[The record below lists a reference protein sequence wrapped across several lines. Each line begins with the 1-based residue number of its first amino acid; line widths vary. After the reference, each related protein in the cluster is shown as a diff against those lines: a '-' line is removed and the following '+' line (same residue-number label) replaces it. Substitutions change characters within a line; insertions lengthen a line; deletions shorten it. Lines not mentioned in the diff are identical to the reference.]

1 MCNTFAMIS
10 FALKDDKGRQGT
22 TKGRHALRPFAMSYT
37 ILQYSTVLPF
47 TLRPFLTFS
56 DTFRPFATFL
66 DFALFNT
73 PPVCITFSGTFHQTL
88 FTWLVHHSFS
98 FSAII
103 SVRSALHFT
112 NISRFILLLQLYLC
126 FLLPPLPN
134 RTESSPFTCTTVYW
148 PQISLAF
155 LVYCTDRCRLFCN
168 FVAPSI
174 WTYRLPEQ
182 HFLITFGSQS
192 SYLYTHSPPFPLQET
207 GYPLLAL

>member
-1 MCNTFAMIS
+1 MA
-10 FALKDDKGRQGT
+10 
-22 TKGRHALRPFAMSYT
+22 YT
-37 ILQYSTVLPF
+37 ILQYSTVLHF
-47 TLRPFLTFS
+47 TFATFS
-56 DTFRPFATFL
+56 NLFWRFRPFATFL

-73 PPVCITFSGTFHQTL
+73 QPNCVAFSSMFHQTP
-88 FTWLVHHSFS
+88 FTWLVHHSFG
-98 FSAII
+98 FSGII
-103 SVRSALHFT
+103 SLRSALHFT
-112 NISRFILLLQLYLC
+112 DISCFILLLQLYLC